1 MCSHSSRVRRRNGL
15 CVGSGVE
22 AAGDCWISGTKI
34 SPSCEAGHNEK
45 MGLGMGE
52 TGAAEWERKWT
63 KIGGVD

>member
-1 MCSHSSRVRRRNGL
+1 MRRVRG
-15 CVGSGVE
+15 E
-22 AAGDCWISGTKI
+22 AAGDCWISGTQI

-63 KIGGVD
+63 KMGGVG

>member
-1 MCSHSSRVRRRNGL
+1 MVRRRHGL

-22 AAGDCWISGTKI
+22 AAGDCWISGTQI

-45 MGLGMGE
+45 MGLGMEE
-52 TGAAEWERKWT
+52 TGAADWERKWT